1 MRAPRRR
8 VGRHRDGGDDL
19 AGFEHRLDVRRVAG
33 QPVEFDQRHRALP
46 VSAAH
51 LDGRIERN
59 QRTARSDGLAAM
71 QFSLVPS
78 TACQRFS
85 PPMAAQPEPGAR
97 LLQAA

>member
-1 MRAPRRR
+1 MSGTVRCPPAPRTST
-8 VGRHRDGGDDL
+8 
-19 AGFEHRLDVRRVAG
+19 AAS
-33 QPVEFDQRHRALP
+33 
-46 VSAAH
+46 SATSA
-51 LDGRIERN
+51 
-59 QRTARSDGLAAM
+59 TARSEALAAM

>member
-1 MRAPRRR
+1 MRGG
-8 VGRHRDGGDDL
+8 VGQAVEVDERHG
-19 AGFEHRLDVRRVAG
+19 
-33 QPVEFDQRHRALP
+33 ALP
-46 VSAAH
+46 AGPAH
-51 LDGRIERN
+51 LDGRIERH
-59 QRTARSDGLAAM
+59 QRDREVRGVAAI